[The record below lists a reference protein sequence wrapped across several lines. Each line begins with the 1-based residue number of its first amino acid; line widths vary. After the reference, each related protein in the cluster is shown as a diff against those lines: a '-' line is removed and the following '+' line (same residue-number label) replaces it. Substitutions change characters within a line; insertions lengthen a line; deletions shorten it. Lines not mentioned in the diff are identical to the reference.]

1 MDPITL
7 GVIWGALQSIAV
19 EIGTTVHRTAYSEQ
33 AREGQDFSVAVF
45 DPRGR
50 MVAQGPYSPGH
61 MGAMSFAVKN
71 ALAAHPVE
79 TLRPGDAVLL
89 NDPLLGSGH
98 LPDFFVTQP
107 AFHENELVGFAV
119 NILHHTDVGG
129 ARPGSQ
135 GVEGISDYFQEGLRI
150 PPTKVWREYREDP
163 GIVGIIAANT
173 RTPDKVLGDL
183 RAQRSALRVGELR
196 LQELAARYGRDV
208 LAQAMDE
215 IIARTE
221 ANMRVAIGAFPD
233 GVYTFEDFMDDY
245 GPGTEPLRV
254 AVTVTVAGDS
264 MVIDY
269 AGSSSQTP
277 SGMNSYINYTRS
289 YSYAAVKCLADPL
302 GPMNEGALRP
312 ITVQAPEGSFLNPR
326 PPAGGGPRAII
337 CYRVFESV
345 VGALARAVPERV
357 AAAASH
363 MANPT
368 FGGWDRAR
376 ARRFVAYELVLAG
389 TGARATKD
397 GCEAMS
403 WAFNASNIP
412 VEAQEANQP
421 IVVERFEL
429 VRDSAGAGK
438 FRGGCGVRRDM
449 RFLADEGKLTNLSD
463 RQKFAPYG
471 LFGGRPGRLGRTV
484 INPGLGEQ
492 VVHGKASREFAYG
505 DVVSF
510 QQPGAGGYG
519 DPLER
524 DSARVLED
532 VLDDYVSIEAARADY
547 GVVITGNGTDLRI
560 DDRATLALREG
571 HRAAAISSSSANHA
585 SCYTHER
592 YECQPEGSTKFPAG
606 KRPPELYGYPTV
618 TRPIRVLFM
627 GWNPPRPFQ
636 GFWRLE
642 EPDDL
647 RNELHLALRAAEW
660 VVANEPDGAFLNE
673 FLERGYYFVHAVKC
687 WTESRYPG
695 FGRDSANRQGRR
707 EIGEP
712 LLKACVSTHIPSE
725 LQRLSPGKVCALG
738 ELPYLGL
745 RHLYPQLDR
754 NARPTQGRMFG
765 AAEAGLAWDLLYTCL
780 PVRNRIGRRWAREY
794 VAEHLAA
801 WHSSPR

>member
-606 KRPPELYGYPTV
+606 KRPPELYGYPTI